1 MKKWTA
7 ESQRTFMG
15 FAFLLPNIVGFLAFT
30 LVPLVASFAMAF
42 TDWDIQRHNLFRDDP
57 LRFVG
62 LDNFARLFAHP
73 DFYRYMGNTLF
84 LMMGLPLSI
93 AGSLGAAL
101 LLTRAGQGTASRRSA
116 GLVAGTIFVVSVAV
130 LVIGGMS
137 QGGIWCIFG
146 LLSATVLVG
155 GVMSGGMLY
164 RTLFYLP
171 HFTAGVATYVLWKK
185 LYNPQSGPINR
196 GLAPLLDGL
205 AEAVGQNSQLFSTL
219 IPLVLGGA
227 MLGVLIWLARRLRRR
242 VQEGDTG
249 MLGWLLNLAT
259 VGIPIWLTW
268 NWHAGAP
275 NMGVTVGGVLGG
287 LILIMTWT
295 RPEPRGGRPAGWDK
309 GLGAELI
316 NALFLI
322 PLLALLGG
330 LAAVARGL
338 PAMVTTGLEP
348 PNWLGDYE
356 WAKPAIMMM
365 ALWAAIGSNN
375 MILYMAGLSNIST
388 ELYEAA
394 DMDGASRWQR
404 FCYITWPQLAPIT
417 FFISVMSVIHGLQ
430 GGFEMAR
437 TMTAGGPAG
446 ATTTMSYFIYI
457 EGFETGRLGYA
468 SAVAWVLF
476 VLVFTLSFFNVK
488 FGNRY
493 VND

>member
-1 MKKWTA
+1 MKWSA
-7 ESQRTFMG
+7 ETRRTLVG
-15 FAFLLPNIVGFLAFT
+15 FTFLLPNIIGFLAFT

-101 LLTRAGQGTASRRSA
+101 LLTQAGQGTASRRSA
-116 GLVAGTIFVVSVAV
+116 GLVAGFVFVASITV
-130 LVIGGMS
+130 LIIGGVS

-196 GLAPLLDGL
+196 GLTPLLDGL
-205 AEAVGQNSQLFSTL
+205 SGAVTQSNQLFAVW
-219 IPLVLGGA
+219 IPLALGAA
-227 MLGVLIWLARRLRRR
+227 MVGVLIWQARRVRRR
-242 VQEGDTG
+242 ILEGDTG
-249 MLGWLLNLAT
+249 VLGWALNLLT
-259 VGIPIWLTW
+259 VGVPVWLTW
-268 NWHAGAP
+268 NWNATAP
-275 NMGVTVGGVLGG
+275 QMAVTVGLSLAG
-287 LILIMTWT
+287 LFLVMTWA
-295 RPEPRGGRPAGWDK
+295 RPVTSSGRPTAWDQ
-309 GLGAELI
+309 GLGAEMVS
-316 NALFLI
+316 ALFLI

-330 LAAVARGL
+330 LAAVSRDL
-338 PAMVTTGLEP
+338 PAMVVTGLEA
-348 PNWLGDYE
+348 PNWLGDYD
-356 WAKPAIMMM
+356 WAKPAIMIM

-375 MILYMAGLSNIST
+375 MILYMAGLSNIPT

-404 FCYITWPQLAPIT
+404 FCHITWPQLAPIT

-446 ATTTMSYFIYI
+446 STTTMSYFIYL